1 MKPRS
6 GITSQHAYAAASILA
21 LVLLALL
28 ISITRS
34 GTARLDRTNRTLRER
49 DTTLAT
55 LQTRV
60 RQLPKLEMRH
70 QELAKTLAVLEPA
83 VSSGAYVP
91 TLLRQME
98 GLAKDTGNRMMGLK
112 PEPVL
117 KVAVAARPSEA
128 GEEVPAADKQQTKAA
143 PARYE
148 QLPIQLN
155 LESNYQTLLALLH
168 RLSTFPKMIAVNEMS
183 LSPAAQ
189 SGPQAQHSI
198 HTFTGKLD
206 LVALIQRQE
215 SKKWKSGAKS

>member
-6 GITSQHAYAAASILA
+6 RITAQHAYAAVGILA
-21 LVLLALL
+21 MALLALL
-28 ISITRS
+28 ISVTRS
-34 GTARLDRTNRTLRER
+34 GTAKLDGANRTLRER
-49 DTTLAT
+49 ETTLAT

-60 RQLPKLEMRH
+60 RQLPKLEVRH
-70 QELAKTLAVLEPA
+70 QTLVKTLAVLEPA

-98 GLAKDTGNRMMGLK
+98 GLAKDTGNTMMGLK

-117 KVAVAARPSEA
+117 KVAVAPRPSEN
-128 GEEVPAADKQQTKAA
+128 GQEA
-143 PARYE
+143 PAVSTQQVKARPERYE
-148 QLPIQLN
+148 RLPIELN
-155 LESNYQTLLALLH
+155 IESNYQTLIALLQ

-189 SGPQAQHSI
+189 SGRQARPSVHS
-198 HTFTGKLD
+198 FTGKLD